1 MNKFLEWFQTNRTS
15 IGYTI
20 GGLNILNG
28 ILRRDESDDKNIY
41 RFLKLLHQNGRNN
54 YSRVPKEI
62 NE

>member
-28 ILRRDESDDKNIY
+28 ILGASYGNMVAAVFWIIVGLVIIFDTKY
-41 RFLKLLHQNGRNN
+41 FK
-54 YSRVPKEI
+54 
-62 NE
+62 